1 MASVPLGAEPP
12 GAETPAAD
20 TVGVEEEFLLVDT
33 ASGRTSV
40 RADAVLA
47 RVRDTELTKF
57 HAELAGTQVEAA
69 TGPCTS
75 VTALGDALR
84 LARKTL
90 AEAAAE
96 AGVGLLS
103 RGTPPKPSRQRVV
116 DPAIPRYR
124 RVLDTYAGVV
134 EHYEASG
141 CHVHVGVPDR
151 ETGVRVLNH
160 VRPWLPTLLALS
172 ANSPDRGYAS
182 WRMVQQSRFPG
193 SGVTP
198 EFADAAEYD
207 AAVARMVACGTLVD
221 GAQTFW
227 LARLSPR
234 LPTVEF
240 RCADAAETVEDAVLQ
255 AALSRALVH
264 TACRGGGSPPV
275 RDDVCA
281 AAVWAASRYGLDG
294 AGVDPWREC
303 RVPATALLERL
314 VEHVTPALVQRGEL
328 DLVHDLVE
336 RRV

>member
-1 MASVPLGAEPP
+1 MPQC
-12 GAETPAAD
+12 AD

-57 HAELAGTQVEAA
+57 HAEFAGTQVEAA

-75 VTALGDALR
+75 VAALGEALR
-84 LARKTL
+84 QARATL

-96 AGVGLLS
+96 AGLGLIS
-103 RGTPPKPSRQRVV
+103 RGTPPKPSKQPIVSREN
-116 DPAIPRYR
+116 PRFR

-160 VRPWLPTLLALS
+160 ARPWLPTLLALS
-172 ANSPDRGYAS
+172 ANSADHGYAS
-182 WRMVQQSRFPG
+182 WRMVEQSRFPG
-193 SGVTP
+193 SGVP
-198 EFADAAEYD
+198 PVFSGPADHD
-207 AAVARMVACGTLVD
+207 AQVARMVACGTLVD
-221 GAQTFW
+221 AAQTFW
-227 LARLSPR
+227 LIRLSPK

-240 RCADAAETVEDAVLQ
+240 RCADAAETVDDAVLQ

-264 TACRGGGSPPV
+264 TACRGDELPPV

-303 RVPATALLERL
+303 RVPATDLLERL
-314 VEHVTPALVQRGEL
+314 VDHVTPALGERGEL
-328 DLVHDLVE
+328 ALVHDLVE

>member
-1 MASVPLGAEPP
+1 MPQC
-12 GAETPAAD
+12 AD

-33 ASGRTSV
+33 ASGRTTV

-47 RVRDTELTKF
+47 RVADTDLTKF

-75 VTALGDALR
+75 VAALGDALR

-90 AEAAAE
+90 SEAAAE
-96 AGVGLLS
+96 LGLGLLS
-103 RGTPPKPSRQRVV
+103 RGTPPKPSKQPIVSRSN
-116 DPAIPRYR
+116 PRFR

-193 SGVTP
+193 SGVAP
-198 EFADAAEYD
+198 EFATAAEYD
-207 AAVARMVACGTLVD
+207 AAVARLVACGTIVD
-221 GAQTFW
+221 TAQTFW
-227 LARLSPR
+227 LARLSPK

-264 TACRGGGSPPV
+264 TACQGDKLPPV

-281 AAVWAASRYGLDG
+281 AAVWTASRYGLDG
-294 AGVDPWREC
+294 PAVDPWHER

-314 VEHVTPALVQRGEL
+314 VEHVTPALAGRGEL
-328 DLVHDLVE
+328 DLVHELVQ

>member
-1 MASVPLGAEPP
+1 MANAPQC
-12 GAETPAAD
+12 AD

-40 RADAVLA
+40 RAEAVLA
-47 RVRDTELTKF
+47 RLEDTELTQF

-75 VTALGDALR
+75 ITALGEALR
-84 LARKTL
+84 EARATL
-90 AEAAAE
+90 AKAAAE
-96 AGVGLLS
+96 AGLGLLS
-103 RGTPPKPSRQRVV
+103 RGTAPKPSKQPIVTH
-116 DPAIPRYR
+116 DNPRFR

-134 EHYEASG
+134 EHYEACG

-160 VRPWLPTLLALS
+160 VRPWLPTLLAVS
-172 ANSPDRGYAS
+172 ANSPDNGYAS
-182 WRMVQQSRFPG
+182 WRMVEQSRFPG
-193 SGVTP
+193 SGVPPVFTGA
-198 EFADAAEYD
+198 ADYD
-207 AAVARMVACGTLVD
+207 AHVARMVACGTLVD
-221 GAQTFW
+221 GAQSFW
-227 LARLSPR
+227 LARLSPK

-240 RCADAAETVEDAVLQ
+240 RVADAAATVEDAMLQ

-264 TACRGGGSPPV
+264 TACRGVQSRPV

-303 RVPATALLERL
+303 RVPATALLEEL
-314 VEHVTPALVQRGEL
+314 VEHVTPALAERGEL
-328 DLVHDLVE
+328 TLVHDLVE

>member
-1 MASVPLGAEPP
+1 MANEPQC
-12 GAETPAAD
+12 AD

-33 ASGRTSV
+33 ASGRTAV

-47 RVRDTELTKF
+47 RVRNTELTKF

-75 VTALGDALR
+75 VTDLGEALR
-84 LARKTL
+84 HARKTL

-96 AGVGLLS
+96 LGLGMIS
-103 RGTPPKPSRQRVV
+103 RGTPPKPSKQPIVSR
-116 DPAIPRYR
+116 ANPRFR

-160 VRPWLPTLLALS
+160 VRPWVPTLLALA
-172 ANSPDRGYAS
+172 ANSPDNGYAS
-182 WRMVQQSRFPG
+182 WRMVEQSRFPG
-193 SGVTP
+193 SGVAP
-198 EFADAAEYD
+198 VFSGPADYD
-207 AAVARMVACGTLVD
+207 AQVARMVACGTLVD

-227 LARLSPR
+227 LVRLSPK

-264 TACRGGGSPPV
+264 TAYRGGAVPPV

-314 VEHVTPALVQRGEL
+314 LEHVAPALEERGEL
-328 DLVHDLVE
+328 ALVHDLVE

>member
-1 MASVPLGAEPP
+1 LASVPQC
-12 GAETPAAD
+12 AD

-47 RVRDTELTKF
+47 RVQDTALTKF
-57 HAELAGTQVEAA
+57 HAELAATQVEAA

-75 VTALGDALR
+75 VSELGQALR
-84 LARKTL
+84 EARTTL
-90 AEAAAE
+90 EKAAE
-96 AGVGLLS
+96 EVGVGIVS
-103 RGTPPKPSRQRVV
+103 RGTPTKPSLQPIVSHEH
-116 DPAIPRYR
+116 PRFR

-134 EHYEASG
+134 EHYEACG

-160 VRPWLPTLLALS
+160 LRPWLPTLLALS
-172 ANSPDRGYAS
+172 ANSPDNGYAS
-182 WRMVQQSRFPG
+182 WRMVEQSRFPG
-193 SGVTP
+193 SGVP
-198 EFADAAEYD
+198 PVFASAADYD
-207 AAVARMVACGTLVD
+207 AHVARMVACGTLVD
-221 GAQTFW
+221 RAQSFW
-227 LARLSPR
+227 LARLSPK

-240 RCADAAETVEDAVLQ
+240 RVADAAATVEDAVLQ

-264 TACRGGGSPPV
+264 TAAKNDRPQPV

-294 AGVDPWREC
+294 AAVDPWHEC

-314 VEHVTPALVQRGEL
+314 LEHVTPALAERAEL
-328 DLVHDLVE
+328 DLVHDLVDQ
-336 RRV
+336 RV